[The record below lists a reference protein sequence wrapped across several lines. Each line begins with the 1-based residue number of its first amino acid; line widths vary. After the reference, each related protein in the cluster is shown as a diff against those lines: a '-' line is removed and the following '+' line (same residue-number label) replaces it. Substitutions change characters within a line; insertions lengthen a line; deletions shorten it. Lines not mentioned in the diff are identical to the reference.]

1 MSMMVEKSID
11 YTDLFNSSLFR
22 TMRCTKAE
30 GLGRVILML
39 RKIKDF
45 NNAQYTV
52 FKFNLESDCSILSDE
67 EIIGKIVD
75 YYHNSIELIYLDQ
88 TKAQKALESNV
99 SLFNII

>member
-45 NNAQYTV
+45 NNA
-52 FKFNLESDCSILSDE
+52 
-67 EIIGKIVD
+67 
-75 YYHNSIELIYLDQ
+75 
-88 TKAQKALESNV
+88 
-99 SLFNII
+99 